1 MYGLSLYLIE
11 RLAYIT
17 GFLEIDS
24 IQVYA
29 ANLAVMHGP
38 EVEFV
43 SRQVAG
49 YGYVSCARDVYHF
62 LAFSELHSD
71 RNVGVVKQMECLSDG
86 LQSGFPY
93 WGRVLKECHAYES
106 RWRRKVSRK
115 SQHPGTAAE

>member
-11 RLAYIT
+11 RLAYLT

-29 ANLAVMHGP
+29 ANFAVMQGP

-49 YGYVSCARDVYHF
+49 YGYVSRAWDVYHF

-71 RNVGVVKQMECLSDG
+71 RDVEVVKQMECLSNG
-86 LQSGFPY
+86 L
-93 WGRVLKECHAYES
+93 
-106 RWRRKVSRK
+106 
-115 SQHPGTAAE
+115 